1 LSKSCPAEEQEMA
14 SFRQRNGK
22 WQARVIRDGY
32 PDQTRTFASKAD
44 AEKWARALESEIDK
58 GQFIDFTEAQR
69 TTLGD
74 VIARYLVEVTPTMK
88 GAAEDTIRLKAMMR
102 KPIAQWSMANLSAA
116 RIAAFRDER
125 LKEVSGGTVIRELA
139 YLSAIIN
146 HARRE
151 WGINVPNPVQ
161 MVRKPPSPQA
171 RSRVLTEVEV
181 TRLLDALEP
190 SGRRSHWTKPAVQLA
205 LATAMRRGE
214 LLSLRWENVDLVGRA
229 AFLPDTKNGDSRTVP
244 LSSVALQ
251 ALAALPRHI
260 SGVVFPVKAFT
271 LDAAFKRGLKRA
283 GLEGVRFHDLRRTA
297 ITRMAEKLPNVIE
310 LAAVSGHKSLMVLKR
325 YYRPTA
331 GDLARKLG

>member
-1 LSKSCPAEEQEMA
+1 MA
-14 SFRQRNGK
+14 SIRAHGNS
-22 WQARVIRDGY
+22 WQARVRRLGY
-32 PDQTRTFASKAD
+32 PDITRSFQTRHD

-58 GQFIDFTEAQR
+58 GQLVNVTEAQR
-69 TTLGD
+69 TSLGD

-88 GAAEDTIRLKAMMR
+88 GAAEDMIRLKAMMR
-102 KPIAQWSMANLSAA
+102 KPISRWSMANLSAG

-125 LKEVSGGTVIRELA
+125 LKEVSAGTVIRELA

-161 MVRKPPSPQA
+161 LVRKPQSPQA
-171 RSRVLTEVEV
+171 RARVLTDEEIS
-181 TRLLDALEP
+181 RLLQGLEP

-214 LLSLRWENVDLVGRA
+214 LLSLRWEHVDLEGRT

-244 LSSVALQ
+244 LSSVAVQILTG
-251 ALAALPRHI
+251 LPRHI
-260 SGVVFPVKAFT
+260 GGMVIPVKAFT
-271 LDAAFKRGLKRA
+271 LDAAFKRGLQRA
-283 GLEGVRFHDLRRTA
+283 GLEGIRFHDLRRTA

-331 GDLARKLG
+331 MDLAHKLG

>member
-1 LSKSCPAEEQEMA
+1 MA
-14 SFRQRNGK
+14 SFRQHGK
-22 WQARVIRDGY
+22 GWQARVRRQGY
-32 PDQTRTFASKAD
+32 PDITKVFEARQD

-58 GQFIDFTEAQR
+58 GQFVSVTEAQR

-74 VIARYLVEVTPTMK
+74 LMARYLAEVTPLMK
-88 GAAEDTIRLKAMMR
+88 GASEDTIRLKAMMR
-102 KPIAQWSMANLSAA
+102 KPIARWSMANLSAA

-171 RSRVLTEVEV
+171 RARVLTDEEVARV
-181 TRLLDALEP
+181 LQALEP
-190 SGRRSHWTKPAVQLA
+190 VGRRSHWTKPAVQLA

-214 LLSLRWENVDLVGRA
+214 LLSLRWQHIDLQGKT

-244 LSSVALQ
+244 LSSVAVQVLTE
-251 ALAALPRHI
+251 LPKHI
-260 SGVVFPVKAFT
+260 SGVVFPVRFFT
-271 LDAAFKRGLKRA
+271 LDAAFRRGVRRA
-283 GLEGVRFHDLRRTA
+283 GLDGVRFHDLRRTA
-297 ITRMAEKLPNVIE
+297 ITRMAEKLPNMIE

-331 GDLARKLG
+331 AELAQKLG

>member
-1 LSKSCPAEEQEMA
+1 MA
-14 SFRQRNGK
+14 SFRQRSGK

-32 PDQTRTFASKAD
+32 PDQTKTFESKAD

-58 GQFIDFTEAQR
+58 GQFVNVSEAQR

-74 VIARYLVEVTPTMK
+74 VIARYLVEVTPSMK
-88 GAAEDTIRLKAMMR
+88 GVTEDTIRLKAIMR
-102 KPIAQWSMANLSAA
+102 KPIARWSMANLSAA
-116 RIAAFRDER
+116 RIAAYRDER

-139 YLSAIIN
+139 YISAIIN

-161 MVRKPPSPQA
+161 MVRKPQSPQS
-171 RSRVLTEVEV
+171 RSRVLTDDEVSK
-181 TRLLDALEP
+181 LLMALEP
-190 SGRRSHWTKPAVQLA
+190 TGRRSHWTKPAVQLA

-214 LLSLRWENVDLVGRA
+214 LLSMRWEHIDLQNRT
-229 AFLPDTKNGDSRTVP
+229 AFLSDTKNGESRTVP
-244 LSSVALQ
+244 LSTVAVQ
-251 ALAALPRHI
+251 VLAELPRHI
-260 SGVVFPVKAFT
+260 SGVVIPVKFFT
-271 LDAAFKRGLKRA
+271 LDAAFKRARKRA
-283 GLEGVRFHDLRRTA
+283 GLDDVRFHDLRRTA

-331 GDLARKLG
+331 AELAQKLG

>member
-1 LSKSCPAEEQEMA
+1 MA
-14 SFRQRNGK
+14 SFRQHGNG
-22 WQARVIRDGY
+22 WQGRIRRRGY
-32 PDQTRTFASKAD
+32 PDIVKTFQTKAD
-44 AEKWARALESEIDK
+44 AGQWARALESEIDK
-58 GQFIDFTEAQR
+58 GQFVSFNEAQR

-88 GAAEDTIRLKAMMR
+88 GATEDAIRLKAIMR
-102 KPIAQWSMANLSAA
+102 KPIARWSMANLNTA

-161 MVRKPPSPQA
+161 MVRKPQSPQA
-171 RSRVLTEVEV
+171 RSRVLTDEEISK
-181 TRLLDALEP
+181 LLQALEP
-190 SGRRSHWTKPAVQLA
+190 TGRRSHWTKPAVQLA

-214 LLSLRWENVDLVGRA
+214 LLSLRWEHIDLQGRT

-244 LSSVALQ
+244 LSSAAVQ
-251 ALAALPRHI
+251 VLAELPRHI
-260 SGVVFPVKAFT
+260 SGLVIPVKYFT
-271 LDAAFKRGLKRA
+271 LDAAFKRGIRRA
-283 GLEGVRFHDLRRTA
+283 ELEGIRFHDLRRTA

-325 YYRPTA
+325 YYRPSA
-331 GDLARKLG
+331 MDLAKKLG

>member
-1 LSKSCPAEEQEMA
+1 MA

-22 WQARVIRDGY
+22 WQARVLRNGY
-32 PDQTRTFASKAD
+32 PDQTKTFETKAD
-44 AEKWARALESEIDK
+44 AEKWARLLESEIDK
-58 GQFIDFTEAQR
+58 GQFVSVSEAQR

-102 KPIAQWSMANLSAA
+102 KPIARWSMANLSAS

-151 WGINVPNPVQ
+151 WGINVSNPVQ

-171 RSRVLTEVEV
+171 RSRVLNEEEIG
-181 TRLLDALEP
+181 LLLQVLEP
-190 SGRRSHWTKPAVQLA
+190 TGRKNCWTKPAVQLA

-214 LLSLRWENVDLVGRA
+214 LLALRWEHVDLLGRT
-229 AFLPDTKNGDSRTVP
+229 AFLADTKNGDSRTVP
-244 LSSVALQ
+244 LSSVAVQ
-251 ALAALPRHI
+251 VLAGLPRHI

-271 LDAAFKRGLKRA
+271 LDAAFKRGLQRA
-283 GLEGVRFHDLRRTA
+283 GLGGVRFHDLRRTA

-331 GDLARKLG
+331 AELAQKLG